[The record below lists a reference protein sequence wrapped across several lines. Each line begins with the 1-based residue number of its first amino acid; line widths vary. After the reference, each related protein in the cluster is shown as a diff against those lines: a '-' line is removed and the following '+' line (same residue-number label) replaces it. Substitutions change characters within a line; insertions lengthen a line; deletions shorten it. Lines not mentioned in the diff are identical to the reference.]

1 MDNTTT
7 APETI
12 PASELF
18 TALTGEPQ
26 ASPGGPETEYPID
39 NYTIDPP
46 AYVGVKATHAT
57 HAASPARP
65 VFDGAAVERAAQADA
80 AAEKR
85 TRNTGRRIWQREI
98 VDGDWRDVRP
108 CPPLADLAD
117 AMKWLEVELRDG
129 RLKPGN
135 YRPASVQDV
144 VSAVVETVT
153 SVRLT

>member
-18 TALTGEPQ
+18 TALTG
-26 ASPGGPETEYPID
+26 
-39 NYTIDPP
+39 DPP
-46 AYVGVKATHAT
+46 PPALVAVAV
-57 HAASPARP
+57 HAAEFASE
-65 VFDGAAVERAAQADA
+65 VL
-80 AAEKR
+80 EKR

-98 VDGDWRDVRP
+98 VEGDWRDVRP

-117 AMKWLEVELRDG
+117 SMKWLEVELREG

-144 VSAVVETVT
+144 VQAVVETVT